1 MKELEYLD
9 VINNTL
15 GDSSLLGDDCAFLQE
30 FNMYVTQDTLVEK
43 VHFDLDTTTA
53 YELGQ
58 KAVSVNLSDLAAS
71 LSQPSYITISLSLPK
86 NINTDFVRDFYTGV
100 NEICKE
106 YNVIVAGGDLTG
118 SKEVVVSVC
127 AIGKKIFDVN
137 VSRHY
142 SKPGQAIVVT
152 GTHGD
157 SAGGLRLLSNGCREN
172 NSLIKKH
179 LLPQPKIKESIEL
192 AAVLQKEQIKNLAI
206 MDTSDG
212 LGDAI
217 YKLSKGCGYV
227 FDINYKDIPVNNE
240 LKRFFPD
247 EYKDLVMWGGE
258 DFELLFT
265 VEESIFDKLD
275 KNKFFRIGSVSD
287 KKFSDCDNE
296 DFRVEFQEKSFKHFG
311 E

>member
-9 VINNTL
+9 VINGTL

-30 FNMYVTQDTLVEK
+30 FNMYVTQDTLVEN
-43 VHFDLDTTTA
+43 VHFDLNTTTA
-53 YELGQ
+53 CELGQ

-71 LSQPSYITISLSLPK
+71 LSQPLYITISLSLPK
-86 NINTDFVRDFYTGV
+86 DINTDFVRDFYTGV
-100 NEICKE
+100 NEICKK
-106 YNVIVAGGDLTG
+106 YNVKVAGGDLTG

-127 AIGKKIFDVN
+127 AIGKKIFDIN

-142 SKPGQAIVVT
+142 SKPGEAIVVT
-152 GTHGD
+152 GPHGD
-157 SAGGLRLLSNGCREN
+157 SAGGLKLLSQGCREN
-172 NSLIKKH
+172 TYLIKKH
-179 LLPQPKIKESIEL
+179 LHPMPKIAESMEL

-227 FDINYKDIPVNNE
+227 FDINYENIPVSPE
-240 LKRFFPD
+240 LKRNFPD

-258 DFELLFT
+258 DFELMFT
-265 VEESIFDKLD
+265 VEESIFNKLD
-275 KNKFFRIGSVSD
+275 KQKFFRIGSVSD
-287 KKFSDCDNE
+287 KKISDCGNQ
-296 DFRVEFQEKSFKHFG
+296 DFGAEFQEKSFKHFG